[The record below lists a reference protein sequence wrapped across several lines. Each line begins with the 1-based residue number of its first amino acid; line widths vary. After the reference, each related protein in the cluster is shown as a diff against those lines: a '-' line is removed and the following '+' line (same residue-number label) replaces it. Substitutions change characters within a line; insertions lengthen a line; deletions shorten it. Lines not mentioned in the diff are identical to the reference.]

1 MSPLS
6 TAVRNVEDFSIATV
20 EVLRAH
26 RLATLA
32 DVLAWPPPADLH
44 PLVFDNIQ
52 AIFDE
57 LGFDWP
63 PN

>member
-1 MSPLS
+1 MNPLD
-6 TAVRNVEDFSIATV
+6 TPIRDVEDFSIGTV
-20 EVLRAH
+20 EVLVKH

-32 DVLAWPPPADLH
+32 DVLAWTPPADLH

-52 AIFDE
+52 VILDD

-63 PN
+63 AS

>member
-1 MSPLS
+1 MNPLD
-6 TAVRNVEDFSIATV
+6 TAVREVEDFSIATV
-20 EVLRAH
+20 EVLEAQ

-32 DVLAWPPPADLH
+32 DVLGWPPPSDLH

-52 AIFDE
+52 AIFDD

-63 PN
+63 LS